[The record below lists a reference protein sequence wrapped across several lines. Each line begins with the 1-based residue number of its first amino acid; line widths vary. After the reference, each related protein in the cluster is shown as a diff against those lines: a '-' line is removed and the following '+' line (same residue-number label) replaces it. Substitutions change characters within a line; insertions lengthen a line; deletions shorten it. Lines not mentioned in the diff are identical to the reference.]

1 MRESERNKRTYLMI
15 GLCAVL
21 VVMVV
26 GFAAFSSQLQI
37 NGTSEITSNW
47 DVRITKIEKIIPS
60 GSSATDVSSECSE
73 SGTPK
78 QCNDGPTATVSA
90 NLVSPGDS
98 ITYRI
103 EVTNKGSLNAVL
115 NRINLNDPSNN
126 NVGFYINKDK
136 NNQTIEDTGYRLLE
150 TNGVLNATGDS
161 LDKGYVYLTIYY
173 KEYEGQTSPT
183 GGNKTVT
190 ATATFDFVQTNSDA
204 VPAAPTYT
212 VQDLKATTVTTGDGL
227 YNNGDGTYTYKG
239 SNPANYLS
247 FAGSTWRIL
256 GIDSTG
262 IKIISDERIDLTG
275 YSGVGS
281 TSTSGKIDSQGLR
294 DSSSNGAGGT
304 YCAQG
309 SYGCNIWSKD
319 YLPAGDYTNG
329 SKTGT
334 VLLDSEL
341 KTYLT
346 GTYYTSTLSSNSNII
361 DGTYNVGPFNNE
373 SAYTWTGKVALL
385 TAPEYN
391 AAGGSSSYLKK
402 SSDWWLL
409 SPDASSTHSVFYV
422 SAGGSFSSNFASNGS
437 GVRPVLYLS
446 SNITVT
452 GTGTD
457 SSNAFTIS

>member
-1 MRESERNKRTYLMI
+1 MRKSERDKRTYLMI

-37 NGTSEITSNW
+37 NGTSGITSNW
-47 DVRITKIEKIIPS
+47 NVRITKIEKIIPS

-78 QCNDGPTATVSA
+78 QCNDGLTATVSA

-136 NNQTIEDTGYRLLE
+136 SNQTIEDTGYRLLE
-150 TNGVLNATGDS
+150 TNGVLNASGDS

-173 KEYEGQTSPT
+173 KDYEGQTSPT

-190 ATATFDFVQTNSDA
+190 ATATFDFVQTNNEA
-204 VPAAPTYT
+204 TPPTPAQKTAADVVEMMGVTP
-212 VQDLKATTVTTGDGL
+212 VTTGDGL

-247 FAGSTWRIL
+247 FAGSIWRIL

-262 IKIISDERIDLTG
+262 IKIIRDEKLDITMAF
-275 YSGVGS
+275 
-281 TSTSGKIDSQGLR
+281 DSKGLR

-309 SYGCNIWSKD
+309 SNGCNIWSKD

-341 KTYLT
+341 KTYLNV
-346 GTYYTSTLSSNSNII
+346 TYYTSTLSSNSNII
-361 DGTYNVGPFNNE
+361 DGTYNVGPYNNE

-391 AAGGSSSYLKK
+391 AAGGKTSYLKK
-402 SSDWWLL
+402 SYLWWLL
-409 SPDASSTHSVFYV
+409 SPGASSTTCV
-422 SAGGSFSSNFASNGS
+422 SDVSSSGSISDYHGAGGTN

-446 SNITVT
+446 SNITLT

>member
-1 MRESERNKRTYLMI
+1 MRKSERDKRTYLII

-78 QCNDGPTATVSA
+78 QCNDGLTATVSA

-115 NRINLNDPSNN
+115 NRINLNDSSNN

-136 NNQTIEDTGYRLLE
+136 SNQTIEDTGYRLLE
-150 TNGVLNATGDS
+150 TNGILNASGDS

-173 KEYEGQTSPT
+173 KDYEGQTSPT

-204 VPAAPTYT
+204 VPAAEYKNIGGID
-212 VQDLKATTVTTGDGL
+212 VEVVDTGDGL

-239 SNPANYLS
+239 SDPANYLN
-247 FAGSTWRIL
+247 FAGSIWRIL

-262 IKIISDERIDLTG
+262 IKIIRDEKLNTTMAFDTANARKTA
-275 YSGVGS
+275 
-281 TSTSGKIDSQGLR
+281 
-294 DSSSNGAGGT
+294 NNP
-304 YCAQG
+304 YCTAP
-309 SYGCNIWSKD
+309 SYGCNVWSKD
-319 YLPAGDYTNG
+319 YTPAGSFNNKGLVNEDSSLKKYLNG
-329 SKTGT
+329 
-334 VLLDSEL
+334 D
-341 KTYLT
+341 YLT
-346 GTYYTSTLSSNSNII
+346 TTLGNNPNII
-361 DGTYNVGPFNNE
+361 EAAYNVGPRNKE
-373 SAYTWTGKVALL
+373 SSYTWTGKVALL

>member
-1 MRESERNKRTYLMI
+1 MRQSERNKRTYLMI

-78 QCNDGPTATVSA
+78 QCNDGLTATVSA

-115 NRINLNDPSNN
+115 NRINLNDSSNN

-136 NNQTIEDTGYRLLE
+136 SNQTIEDTGYRLLE
-150 TNGVLNATGDS
+150 TNGILNASGDS

-173 KEYEGQTSPT
+173 KDYEGQTSPT

-190 ATATFDFVQTNSDA
+190 ATATFDFVQTNSEA
-204 VPAAPTYT
+204 TPPALTYT
-212 VQDLKATTVTTGDGL
+212 VEDLKATAVTTGDGL
-227 YNNGDGTYTYKG
+227 YDNGDGTYTYKG

-247 FAGSTWRIL
+247 FEGNTWRIL

-262 IKIISDERIDLTG
+262 IKIISDESIRYMAFDAANART
-275 YSGVGS
+275 
-281 TSTSGKIDSQGLR
+281 TA
-294 DSSSNGAGGT
+294 NNP
-304 YCAQG
+304 YCTHP
-309 SYGCNIWSKD
+309 SYGCNVWSKD
-319 YLPAGDYTNG
+319 YTPSGSFNDNG
-329 SKTGT
+329 L
-334 VLLDSEL
+334 VNEDSTL
-341 KTYLT
+341 KTYLNGDYLT
-346 GTYYTSTLSSNSNII
+346 TTLENNSNIVE
-361 DGTYNVGPFNNE
+361 GTYNVGPNDNE

-385 TAPEYN
+385 TAPEYI
-391 AAGGSSSYLKK
+391 AAGGSSSYFKK
-402 SSDWWLL
+402 SVYYWYLL
-409 SPDASSTHSVFYV
+409 SPLAYDTLNVASVNRD
-422 SAGGSFSSNFASNGS
+422 GDISSNSASTRN

-446 SNITVT
+446 SNIILT
-452 GTGTD
+452 GSGT
-457 SSNAFTIS
+457 STSPFTIS